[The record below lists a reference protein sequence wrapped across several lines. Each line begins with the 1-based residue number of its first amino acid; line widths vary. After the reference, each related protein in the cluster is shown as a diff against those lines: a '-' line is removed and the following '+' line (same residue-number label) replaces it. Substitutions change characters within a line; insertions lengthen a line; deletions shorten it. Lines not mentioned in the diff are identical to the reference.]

1 MSSYIPNET
10 KVSDD
15 QNPPW
20 MNAEVEKLI
29 TAKMRFL
36 KNILKNNRNHYY
48 TCKYKVLQGKLE
60 NLIESSKQSYRKK
73 VKSYK
78 TS

>member
-20 MNAEVEKLI
+20 MNADVEKLI
-29 TAKMRFL
+29 TVKMRF
-36 KNILKNNRNHYY
+36 
-48 TCKYKVLQGKLE
+48 
-60 NLIESSKQSYRKK
+60 
-73 VKSYK
+73 
-78 TS
+78 

>member
-48 TCKYKVLQGKLE
+48 TCKYKVL
-60 NLIESSKQSYRKK
+60 
-73 VKSYK
+73 
-78 TS
+78 